1 MLRNH
6 TTRPMALVPPVE
18 KETSALTDTTRR
30 ATRTAE
36 LSVVHTAIERALQ
49 SIVTNRTRSRL

>member
-1 MLRNH
+1 
-6 TTRPMALVPPVE
+6 MALVPPVE